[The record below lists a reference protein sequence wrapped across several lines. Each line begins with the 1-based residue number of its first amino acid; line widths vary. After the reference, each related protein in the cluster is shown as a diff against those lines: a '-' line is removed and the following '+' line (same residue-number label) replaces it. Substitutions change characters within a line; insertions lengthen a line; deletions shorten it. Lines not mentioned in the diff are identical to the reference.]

1 MKTTRKKKTSEM
13 VKKEPLNSLKENN
26 NLEETDLDATIDAIT
41 DPKEAV
47 RIIQRYEEII
57 KTQNIRVI
65 GYVGG
70 GQVSCYKISEKQKSF
85 LKMWDNI
92 SLNFIV
98 KSLTFK

>member
-1 MKTTRKKKTSEM
+1 MKTTRKKKTNET
-13 VKKEPLNSLKENN
+13 VKKELLNSLKENN

-41 DPKEAV
+41 VPKEAV

-70 GQVSCYKISEKQKSF
+70 QVSCYKSSEKQKSF

>member
-1 MKTTRKKKTSEM
+1 M

-57 KTQNIRVI
+57 KTKNIRVI

-70 GQVSCYKISEKQKSF
+70 GAGQ
-85 LKMWDNI
+85 L
-92 SLNFIV
+92 L
-98 KSLTFK
+98 

>member
-1 MKTTRKKKTSEM
+1 MKTTRKKKTNET
-13 VKKEPLNSLKENN
+13 VKKELLNFLKENN

>member
-1 MKTTRKKKTSEM
+1 M
-13 VKKEPLNSLKENN
+13 NSLKENN

-65 GYVGG
+65 GYVGAG
-70 GQVSCYKISEKQKSF
+70 RSAVIKFQKNRRVSWKCGTI
-85 LKMWDNI
+85 L
-92 SLNFIV
+92 V
-98 KSLTFK
+98 

>member
-1 MKTTRKKKTSEM
+1 MKTTRKKKTNEM

-70 GQVSCYKISEKQKSF
+70 GAGQ
-85 LKMWDNI
+85 L
-92 SLNFIV
+92 L
-98 KSLTFK
+98 

>member
-1 MKTTRKKKTSEM
+1 MKTTRKKKTNKT

-26 NLEETDLDATIDAIT
+26 NLEETDLDATTDAIT

-70 GQVSCYKISEKQKSF
+70 GGGGGGGAGQ
-85 LKMWDNI
+85 L
-92 SLNFIV
+92 L
-98 KSLTFK
+98 

>member
-1 MKTTRKKKTSEM
+1 MKTTRKKKTNET
-13 VKKEPLNSLKENN
+13 VKKELLNFLKENN

-70 GQVSCYKISEKQKSF
+70 GQVSCYKISEKQEF
-85 LKMWDNI
+85 LEN
-92 SLNFIV
+92 V
-98 KSLTFK
+98 GQY

>member
-1 MKTTRKKKTSEM
+1 MKTTRKKKTNET
-13 VKKEPLNSLKENN
+13 VKKELLNFLKENN

-70 GQVSCYKISEKQKSF
+70 AGQ
-85 LKMWDNI
+85 L
-92 SLNFIV
+92 L
-98 KSLTFK
+98 

>member
-1 MKTTRKKKTSEM
+1 MKTTRKKKTNET
-13 VKKEPLNSLKENN
+13 VKKELLNSLKENN

-70 GQVSCYKISEKQKSF
+70 GAGQ
-85 LKMWDNI
+85 L
-92 SLNFIV
+92 L
-98 KSLTFK
+98 

>member
-1 MKTTRKKKTSEM
+1 MKTTRKKKTNET
-13 VKKEPLNSLKENN
+13 VKKELLNFLKENN

-70 GQVSCYKISEKQKSF
+70 GAGQ
-85 LKMWDNI
+85 L
-92 SLNFIV
+92 L
-98 KSLTFK
+98 

>member
-1 MKTTRKKKTSEM
+1 M

-57 KTQNIRVI
+57 KTKNIRVI